1 LQAGVALARLQAGV
15 LLAPTLLP
23 RATRAADAYPNRPVR
38 IVVPY
43 LAGGI
48 LDALARLLSGSLQR
62 SLGQPFLVENRGGAG
77 GNLGTAL
84 VARAKAEP
92 YTLLMGSSGP
102 LAINPALGQALPYDP
117 IADFAPI
124 ALMAATPLVLAV
136 RADAPIATVADFI
149 AWAKARPE
157 PVLYGTPGIGTPQH
171 MATELLRLRAGFAA
185 TQVPY
190 QGSAAVIT
198 AMLAGDVG
206 FVIENQALVLP
217 QVEGGTLRALAVTSP
232 QRSAALP
239 DVPTLLETGLTGF
252 ETRGWY
258 GLLAPAG
265 VPAEVIAVLNQ
276 GVRDAVASPDVV
288 AKLASFGSPI
298 VTGSPDDFA
307 QLIAA
312 DIARWRAV
320 ARAAKIVLE

>member
-1 LQAGVALARLQAGV
+1 MRFGRRAALTA
-15 LLAPTLLP
+15 TLLP
-23 RATRAADAYPNRPVR
+23 RAALAQDAPYPNRPVR

-48 LDALARLLSGSLQR
+48 LDALARMLSEKLQR
-62 SLGQPFLVENRGGAG
+62 SLGQPFLVENRGGAA
-77 GNLGTAL
+77 GNLGTAM
-84 VARAKAEP
+84 VARAKGDP

-102 LAINPALGQALPYDP
+102 LAINPALGQVLPYDP

-136 RADAPIATVADFI
+136 RADAPIATVSAFI
-149 AWAKARPE
+149 AWAKARPD
-157 PVLYGTPGIGTPQH
+157 PVLYATPGIGTPQH
-171 MATELLRLRAGFAA
+171 MATELLRQRAGFAA

-190 QGSAAVIT
+190 QGSAPVIT
-198 AMLAGDVG
+198 ALLAGDVG

-232 QRSAALP
+232 TRSAALP
-239 DVPTLLETGLTGF
+239 DVPTLLEAGLTGY

-258 GLLAPAG
+258 GLLAPTG
-265 VPAEVIAVLNQ
+265 VPAEVIALLNQ
-276 GVRDAVASPDVV
+276 EMRAAVASPEVV
-288 AKLASFGSPI
+288 AKLASFGSPV
-298 VTGSPDDFA
+298 VTGSPEDFSE
-307 QLIAA
+307 LITA

-320 ARAAKIVLE
+320 ARAARIVLE